1 MIKRRITPKV
11 NPVESI
17 ENPEN
22 LNENSQATNSE
33 TPNTEEKPIA
43 KKVIPRTRTRV
54 AKVVTPPVVNAVEV
68 LEENLT
74 ANDKNTENMSDT
86 EKEKAKAKKAKAKE
100 KEKKAK
106 AKKKEKEKKEKAKK
120 KEKEKK
126 AKAKKKEKEKKAKS
140 KKKSKKK

>member
-11 NPVESI
+11 NPVKSI
-17 ENPEN
+17 ESPEN
-22 LNENSQATNSE
+22 LNEISEPTNSE
-33 TPNTEEKPIA
+33 TSNTEEKPIVI
-43 KKVIPRTRTRV
+43 KVIPRTRTRV

-86 EKEKAKAKKAKAKE
+86 EKAKAKKAKA
-100 KEKKAK
+100 
-106 AKKKEKEKKEKAKK
+106 